1 MYEQA
6 SRKINITSLQE
17 GLKTNTDNINYL
29 LYRAYATTGL
39 QRKNGERSNSFT
51 NTDYKKQTLSTK
63 NKKMCGNVSDEKYQ
77 YVKIY
82 RYCNCL
88 SSANLKTFVY
98 TTFFNYDF
106 FRSEI
111 IENDSFYIDWN
122 ILSVLGKNFE
132 N

>member
-17 GLKTNTDNINYL
+17 GLKTNTDNMNEKGVEL
-29 LYRAYATTGL
+29 LDYATTGL

-88 SSANLKTFVY
+88 SSVKLKTFVY
-98 TTFFNYDF
+98 TTFLITIFLDLKLSKMIPSILVGIF
-106 FRSEI
+106 FQ
-111 IENDSFYIDWN
+111 F
-122 ILSVLGKNFE
+122 
-132 N
+132 